1 MGFTPDQISLIGKL
15 KAEGQTWEDIASSL
29 GSKPDTVRM
38 AYKRSQHRTEQPAE
52 QSPARTRTTKRKA
65 NRTEQTEQP
74 AEQTERRQVPVE
86 IVAPRITR
94 SMTLNEMADLLAM
107 AKNGFERAASQ
118 EDESKRT
125 WMETSYMKIMRDIL
139 VQMGKWCGL
148 DDTVHEETRANVVRA
163 SDVEG
168 MSLDD
173 MRRIVREL

>member
-65 NRTEQTEQP
+65 NRSEQTEQP
-74 AEQTERRQVPVE
+74 EQPAERRQVPVE

-148 DDTVHEETRANVVRA
+148 DDTVHEETRASMVRA